1 MRKPNFIRRMRL
13 PRINLIIG
21 KKQIIVT
28 GLTLLLGA
36 AIYVNYI
43 YTSADRAVQ
52 GADSEPSRS
61 QGIEIE
67 NDNGAGAVSGAYYGD
82 AAFVSSSSVSLG
94 ISQEVRAYFAQARFD
109 LQESRDE
116 AKEFL
121 QAMFHGGDA
130 RSGELEV
137 IARNAERLNSN
148 IESETKVEN
157 LLKAQGFADALVYI
171 SDRGVN
177 IIVKTDGLDAVGAAR
192 IKNTLLSEVSVAAEN
207 ITIVE
212 IN

>member
-21 KKQIIVT
+21 KKQIIVA

-43 YTSADRAVQ
+43 YSAADRVSDNSVNNTRLGGSDFVQ
-52 GADSEPSRS
+52 SGEVGD
-61 QGIEIE
+61 
-67 NDNGAGAVSGAYYGD
+67 VSGAYYGD
-82 AAFVSSSSVSLG
+82 AAFVSGTNLSAGVSD
-94 ISQEVRAYFAQARFD
+94 EVRAYFAQARFD
-109 LQESRDE
+109 LKESRDE
-116 AKEFL
+116 SKEFL

-177 IIVKTDGLDAVGAAR
+177 IIVKTDELDSVGAAK
-192 IKNTLLSEVSVAAEN
+192 IKSTLLSEVSVAAEN